1 MRTIRQNAQQVLTE
15 RFKNVENATTL
26 YDYAKLE
33 SQSDPGF
40 YRWLFNDDTISDFGS
55 NLSEEE
61 MDVARKYMYRMPT
74 PITYEN
80 YKKLECC
87 YVIDD
92 NNDVLEI
99 ANYMTS
105 YTLSDKDKQHSI
117 DFITY
122 SNNTTIQ
129 YSDNGC
135 FYVSQDSIMEGLQYI
150 RDNIKDGLYNKYSD
164 VIDDS
169 IKELFTKE
177 VSNYMP
183 HHFANLC
190 SMEDLIEDAG
200 FDIGEISEQQW
211 DDIKDSLHE
220 AETEYYKQLNIDED
234 SNTIFYAIQ
243 DKAANEIAN
252 ILFK

>member
-1 MRTIRQNAQQVLTE
+1 MKTIRQNAQQILTE

-26 YDYAKLE
+26 FAYAELE
-33 SQSDPGF
+33 GQSDPGF
-40 YRWLFNDDTISDFGS
+40 YRWLFNDESISDFGS

-74 PITYEN
+74 PLTYEN

-92 NNDVLEI
+92 NGNILEI
-99 ANYMTS
+99 ANYMKN

-117 DFITY
+117 DFVY
-122 SNNTTIQ
+122 FDNNTTIQ
-129 YSDNGC
+129 YSHDGC
-135 FYVSQDSIMEGLQYI
+135 LYVSQLSIMEELQYI
-150 RDNIKDGLYNKYSD
+150 RENIEDGLYNKFSD

-169 IKELFTKE
+169 IKGLFISE

-200 FDIGEISEQQW
+200 FDGEISEQQW

-234 SNTIFYAIQ
+234 RDSAFFAIQ

-252 ILFK
+252 ILFR

>member
-15 RFKNVENATTL
+15 RFKNVENTTTL
-26 YDYAKLE
+26 FDYAELE

-61 MDVARKYMYRMPT
+61 MDVAKKYMYRMPT
-74 PITYEN
+74 PLTYEN

-87 YVIDD
+87 YVVDD
-92 NNDVLEI
+92 SNCVMEI
-99 ANYMTS
+99 ANNIKT
-105 YTLSDKDKQHSI
+105 YTLTSKDKQHSI
-117 DFITY
+117 DFVSF

-129 YSDNGC
+129 YMHNGC
-135 FYVSQDSIMEGLQYI
+135 LFVSKLSIMEELQHI
-150 RDNIKDGLYNKYSD
+150 LSNIDDSLYSKFSD

-169 IKELFTKE
+169 IKGLFISE

-200 FDIGEISEQQW
+200 FDISEISLQQW

-234 SNTIFYAIQ
+234 SDSAFFAIQ